1 MMKEE
6 WLPAGDITRQ
16 WYLAHLVDWYCV
28 CVGLAFHVLMG
39 VKVGGVTL
47 LASMLNWYRR
57 PEDGLS
63 WLQGAKLKHADGVV
77 KVVEIVV
84 IGGIILAFY
93 PAYV

>member
-16 WYLAHLVDWYCV
+16 WYLAHLVDWLCV

-39 VKVGGVTL
+39 VKVGGVPL

-77 KVVEIVV
+77 KVIEIVV